1 MNPRWMFRPNLLDCI
16 LEERIAP
23 AIANFGVIILTTSGL
38 SLLIPFPG
46 ANSSGSVSGAG
57 GQGTATAAQP
67 VSGVAQPTSYY
78 ITGLNG
84 ISSLRPGNITG
95 VPSLAGGLTAS
106 SGVGLTIQVG
116 SGADTSDGAP
126 TSNGGAPSAN
136 VSLATVADPT
146 LRPLTTPI
154 GSVSTGSSS
163 PVLPA
168 GQSYRD
174 NAPVPPPTPYGVIPP
189 PQAPSN
195 TGMGGDPFAPNPM
208 SGAPTLGPASSMRS
222 AGGVMPGTVAPM
234 PPGIN

>member
-46 ANSSGSVSGAG
+46 ANASGSVSGAG
-57 GQGTATAAQP
+57 GQGVATSAQP
-67 VSGVAQPTSYY
+67 VSGVAQPTSFY
-78 ITGLNG
+78 ITGFNG

-95 VPSLAGGLTAS
+95 VPSLAGGANVAA
-106 SGVGLTIQVG
+106 GAGLSIQVG
-116 SGADTSDGAP
+116 SGTDDASAP
-126 TSNGGAPSAN
+126 QSNGGAPSGV

-154 GSVSTGSSS
+154 GIVSTGSSS
-163 PVLPA
+163 PVLPP

-174 NAPVPPPTPYGVIPP
+174 NAPVPPPTPYGVIAP
-189 PQAPSN
+189 PQPAPSP
-195 TGMGGDPFAPNPM
+195 GMTGDPFAPNPM
-208 SGAPTLGPASSMRS
+208 SGAPTLGPGATMRNP
-222 AGGVMPGTVAPM
+222 GGVMPGTVAPM

>member
-1 MNPRWMFRPNLLDCI
+1 MNARWMFRPNLLDCM

-46 ANSSGSVSGAG
+46 ANATGSVSGAG
-57 GQGTATAAQP
+57 GQGVATSAQP
-67 VSGVAQPTSYY
+67 VSGTAQPTSYY
-78 ITGLNG
+78 ITGTGG

-95 VPSLAGGLTAS
+95 VPSLSGGATAS
-106 SGVGLTIQVG
+106 GGVSNTIQVG
-116 SGADTSDGAP
+116 SGADTPDGTP
-126 TSNGGAPSAN
+126 MTI
-136 VSLATVADPT
+136 VSVSTVADPT

-154 GSVSTGSSS
+154 GIVSTGSSS

-189 PQAPSN
+189 PQSSSPS
-195 TGMGGDPFAPNPM
+195 GIGGDPFAPNPM
-208 SGAPTLGPASSMRS
+208 SGAPTLGPSSSMRS
-222 AGGVMPGTVAPM
+222 AGGVMPGTIAPM
-234 PPGIN
+234 PPGMN

>member
-23 AIANFGVIILTTSGL
+23 AIANFGVIILTTTGY

-57 GQGTATAAQP
+57 GQGVATSAQP
-67 VSGVAQPTSYY
+67 VSGVAQPTSFY
-78 ITGLNG
+78 ITGVNG

-95 VPSLAGGLTAS
+95 VPSLAGGATSAG
-106 SGVGLTIQVG
+106 GVSITIEVG
-116 SGADTSDGAP
+116 SGADTPDGTP
-126 TSNGGAPSAN
+126 TTI
-136 VSLATVADPT
+136 VSVATVADPT

-154 GSVSTGSSS
+154 GIVSSGSSS
-163 PVLPA
+163 PVLPP

-189 PQAPSN
+189 PQSSAPSSN
-195 TGMGGDPFAPNPM
+195 GMGGGDPFAPNPM
-208 SGAPTLGPASSMRS
+208 SGAPTLGPSSSMRS
-222 AGGVMPGTVAPM
+222 AGGVMPGTIAPM

>member
-23 AIANFGVIILTTSGL
+23 AIANFGVIILTTSGF
-38 SLLIPFPG
+38 SFLIPFPG

-57 GQGTATAAQP
+57 GQGTATSAQA
-67 VSGVAQPTSYY
+67 VSGVAQPTSFY
-78 ITGLNG
+78 ITGSNG
-84 ISSLRPGNITG
+84 ISSVRPGNITG
-95 VPSLAGGLTAS
+95 VPSLAGGANVAA
-106 SGVGLTIQVG
+106 GAGLTIQVG
-116 SGADTSDGAP
+116 SGSDDASAP

-154 GSVSTGSSS
+154 GIVSTGSSS
-163 PVLPA
+163 PVLPP

-174 NAPVPPPTPYGVIPP
+174 NAPVPPPTPYGVMPP
-189 PQAPSN
+189 PQAPGPG
-195 TGMGGDPFAPNPM
+195 GMGGDPFAPNPM
-208 SGAPTLGPASSMRS
+208 SGAPTLGPSSSMRS
-222 AGGVMPGTVAPM
+222 AGGVVPGTVAPM

>member
-23 AIANFGVIILTTSGL
+23 AIANFGVIILTTTGY

-57 GQGTATAAQP
+57 GQGVATSAQP
-67 VSGVAQPTSYY
+67 VSGVAQPTSFY
-78 ITGLNG
+78 ITGFNG
-84 ISSLRPGNITG
+84 ISSVRPGNITG
-95 VPSLAGGLTAS
+95 VPSLAGGATVAA
-106 SGVGLTIQVG
+106 GAGLSIQVG
-116 SGADTSDGAP
+116 SGTDDASAP
-126 TSNGGAPSAN
+126 QSNGGAPSGV

-154 GSVSTGSSS
+154 GIVSTGSSS
-163 PVLPA
+163 PVLPP

-189 PQAPSN
+189 PQAPSPS
-195 TGMGGDPFAPNPM
+195 GMGGDPFAPNPM
-208 SGAPTLGPASSMRS
+208 SGAPTLGPGATMRS